1 MTRNPGTYS
10 EERNGSCVL
19 VQLIGH
25 GKSASKWTNKESHF
39 ACDACTNSDR
49 LCVRIRSMA
58 DVSTGDSLNEFI
70 LCIFPLDEDD
80 RLSEDWDDAGFW
92 RFRIPSTPPA
102 VPGPSLHRR
111 VRSGSASTVTTVPG
125 PRFDRMI
132 DHNRFGSSS
141 AISRYLA
148 RASTVWPAATG
159 SASLPLLP
167 RYLARASIVL
177 SIAAVS
183 ASLPRIP
190 LGLAPCPPRTPL
202 SPKASDASDMSVSSS
217 VSSSE
222 SSADVRSSLRLL
234 TNTSYVDASGS
245 ASMMGT
251 RRNRSWI
258 RLTTRISL
266 RLSTDEGS
274 LGTTCCLY
282 VSDVSI
288 TTDLDCYLH
297 LSKLQVRRGLEEL
310 EQRLQEGYER
320 AW

>member
-1 MTRNPGTYS
+1 
-10 EERNGSCVL
+10 VL
-19 VQLIGH
+19 
-25 GKSASKWTNKESHF
+25 E
-39 ACDACTNSDR
+39 DR
-49 LCVRIRSMA
+49 LLVRAWKRSHRCAQSNAQPEGQVA
-58 DVSTGDSLNEFI
+58 DEAVIPVQDDDQPYNHEEAQRVDSKNSAANA
-70 LCIFPLDEDD
+70 FPE
-80 RLSEDWDDAGFW
+80 R
-92 RFRIPSTPPA
+92 PSTRTTNNASNSLQLQGLGQQSDTDDEAPTRQRTTRTAQPKRAPPA
-102 VPGPSLHRR
+102 GRKRKKANEIQDTPFYIASTVWSAAT
-111 VRSGSASTVTTVPG
+111 GSASLPLL
-125 PRFDRMI
+125 P
-132 DHNRFGSSS
+132 
-141 AISRYLA
+141 RYLA
-148 RASTVWPAATG
+148 RASIVSPAATG

-183 ASLPRIP
+183 ASLPRMP
-190 LGLAPCPPRTPL
+190 LGLAPCPRMPL
-202 SPKASDASDMSVSSS
+202 SSKASDAFDRS

-222 SSADVRSSLRLL
+222 SSADVESSLRLL

-245 ASMMGT
+245 APMMGT

-258 RLTTRISL
+258 RLTTDISL

-297 LSKLQVRRGLEEL
+297 LSKLQVRRGLGEL